1 MKLSNG
7 GITMK
12 KHTIILIPAI
22 TMAIGLT
29 ACSTNSQSE
38 KNTKAA
44 SAATQ
49 ADLKRPLVRYFMDLS
64 KKINAKDMDLNV
76 YESKDQPTPEMKV
89 KASESA
95 AEVANQLRKIQIP
108 SELKGQKVQLEA
120 ALKDIADSYTAKA
133 EELKQ
138 AAPSFDQADSL
149 FTKGEDEL
157 GMVYE
162 NNHLLKPS
170 LNKEVN

>member
-1 MKLSNG
+1 
-7 GITMK
+7 MK
-12 KHTIILIPAI
+12 KHMILIPAI

-29 ACSTNSQSE
+29 ACSTVSQTNSE
-38 KNTKAA
+38 KNTKTA

-49 ADLKRPLVRYFMDLS
+49 NDVKRPLVRFFMELS
-64 KKINAKDMDLNV
+64 KTINAKDVDLNA
-76 YESKDQPTPEMKV
+76 YESKDLPTPEMKV

-95 AEVANQLRKIQIP
+95 DEVAGQLRQIQIP

-120 ALKDIADSYTAKA
+120 ALKDIADSYAAKA
-133 EELKQ
+133 EALKQ
-138 AAPSFDQADSL
+138 DVPPLDQANAV
-149 FTKGEDEL
+149 FIKGEDAL

>member
-1 MKLSNG
+1 
-7 GITMK
+7 MK
-12 KHTIILIPAI
+12 KQMILIPVI

-29 ACSTNSQSE
+29 ACSTNSDSE
-38 KNTKAA
+38 KKTTKTA

-49 ADLKRPLVRYFMDLS
+49 ADVKRPLVRFFMDLS
-64 KKINAKDMDLNV
+64 KQINAKDINLNV
-76 YESKDQPTPEMKV
+76 YEGKDQPSAEMKA

-95 AEVANQLRKIQIP
+95 AEVANQLRQIQIP
-108 SELKGQKVQLEA
+108 SALKGQKVQLEA
-120 ALKDIADSYTAKA
+120 ALKDMADSYAAKA

-138 AAPSFDQADSL
+138 AAPSFDQANAV